1 MRIFWEIP
9 LVRMRAYRE
18 LKIMEFEEPQAG
30 ASLLDL
36 LLVVAENL
44 KLLLLG
50 PLLVG
55 LVGLVALGALPQ
67 TYQSESYLSVSD
79 GGQGVIAVM
88 KTPAVLDSVLSQT
101 QAGII
106 IANKQRDRAINK
118 FRFKAASSQ
127 KTGALIA
134 KFEVDGDSPAAAQS
148 LANALIDAWLLST
161 LPKPVTK
168 VELERKLKLSK
179 ESFDAVSKLIDRQ
192 TSESAKSTLPS
203 LQFDVASSVA
213 QLLQLRNG
221 YVDSI
226 AATELALRG
235 VSRDVIESPPTLPTE
250 PVSNKNALIA
260 IMATLG
266 TGFALL
272 LFVFIRQ
279 AWRDAAQDPEAA
291 PKVARLRAAFG
302 RKNVVGK

>member
-1 MRIFWEIP
+1 MEVDERESEI
-9 LVRMRAYRE
+9 
-18 LKIMEFEEPQAG
+18 
-30 ASLLDL
+30 SLLDL
-36 LLVVAENL
+36 LLVVVGNI
-44 KLLLLG
+44 KLLIVG
-50 PLLVG
+50 PLLAGLLALGVG
-55 LVGLVALGALPQ
+55 LVMPQ
-67 TYQSESYLSVSD
+67 TYQSEAYLSVPD
-79 GGQGVIAVM
+79 NGQAVFAAM
-88 KTPAVLDSVLSQT
+88 KTPSVLDAVLSQQ
-101 QAGII
+101 QAGAAITN
-106 IANKQRDRAINK
+106 AQREEAIKK

-134 KFEVDGDSPAAAQS
+134 KLEVDGDSPAAAQS
-148 LANALIDAWLLST
+148 FANALIDTWLVST

-221 YVDSI
+221 YVDTI
-226 AATELALRG
+226 ASTELALRG
-235 VSRDVIESPPTLPTE
+235 VSRDVIETAPTLPTT
-250 PVSNKNALIA
+250 PIAPKKSLMAVMAALA
-260 IMATLG
+260 

-279 AWRDAAQDPEAA
+279 AWRNAAQDPEAA
-291 PKVARLRAAFG
+291 AKQNQLRRAFG
-302 RKNVVGK
+302 LKSKQSAA